1 MEPAPKG
8 RLDLAGPTARQQAF
22 HADILV
28 QVRPMDSYAATNETP
43 IGPLRWRPVRQAR
56 KPSQRH
62 GNGPAIGKI
71 DDQRLIA

>member
-1 MEPAPKG
+1 
-8 RLDLAGPTARQQAF
+8 
-22 HADILV
+22 
-28 QVRPMDSYAATNETP
+28 MDSYAATNETP